1 MYHAIVRGCVQS
13 LFAAVNKGNAEPVL
27 AAFAPAF
34 EHAFLGEHALG
45 GARHTLS
52 ATRRWYERLYR
63 LLPDIHFDLRQIEVS
78 GPPWNTTVV
87 VDWDETNSGTDQ
99 VRTTNRGIH
108 VAHLRWGRVTRLIIC
123 PDTIGLKGRSTGSA
137 LPATAKLW
145 RRQLSIERNRVI
157 RRRADFARAGGR
169 PAFTDWQP
177 FRASVLCLPGGGT

>member
-1 MYHAIVRGCVQS
+1 MYHAIVRGRIRA

-52 ATRRWYERLYR
+52 ATRGWYERLYR

-87 VDWDETNSGTDQ
+87 VDWDETNSGTDN

-108 VAHLRWGRVTRLIIC
+108 VA
-123 PDTIGLKGRSTGSA
+123 SA
-137 LPATAKLW
+137 LGQGDPADHLSRYDRPEGDARTAQR
-145 RRQLSIERNRVI
+145 RRQPRSS
-157 RRRADFARAGGR
+157 RRADRRLHRVIPGCGQRQRA
-169 PAFTDWQP
+169 
-177 FRASVLCLPGGGT
+177 